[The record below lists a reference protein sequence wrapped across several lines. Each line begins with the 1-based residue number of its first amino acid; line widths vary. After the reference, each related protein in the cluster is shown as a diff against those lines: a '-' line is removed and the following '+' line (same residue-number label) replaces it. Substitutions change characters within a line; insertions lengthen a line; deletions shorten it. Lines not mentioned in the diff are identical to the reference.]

1 MCGLTN
7 SRTIGSRQLYSQ
19 VKQEGLDAVMS
30 LREKW
35 SAARELDRRE
45 REAHESRMRRYAKAE
60 ELRKLGV
67 YVQLVAG
74 RLDPALTEE
83 ALDAM
88 VMAERERRGAL
99 YETFARAGAA
109 TTFRALGMQILA
121 GDDKV
126 YTIGNHDPWTKTN
139 GSRLLGPLARAK
151 AQVTD
156 STSAFSWGKAMVMPI
171 ATAPLARKET
181 ADAMVTFTDGT
192 VHTFSLDGSSALR
205 DARKQCIQFNALA
218 SAAAPASAGPGGDA
232 AAKLRVVQEL
242 WDAGLLGREEYEAK
256 RAAVIN
262 SI

>member
-1 MCGLTN
+1 MCGMTN
-7 SRTIGSRQLYSQ
+7 GRIMGSRQLHGQ
-19 VKQEGLDAVMS
+19 GKREGLDAVMG

-67 YVQLVAG
+67 FVQLVAG

-88 VMAERERRGAL
+88 VTAERERRGVL
-99 YETFARAGAA
+99 YETFVRAGAM

-126 YTIGNHDPWTKTN
+126 YTIGIHDSWAKTN
-139 GSRLLGPLARAK
+139 GSRLLGPLAGAE

-181 ADAMVTFTDGT
+181 ADAMVTFT
-192 VHTFSLDGSSALR
+192 GSSALR
-205 DARKQCIQFNALA
+205 DARKQCVQFNALA
-218 SAAAPASAGPGGDA
+218 SAAAPAPAGAGGDT
-232 AAKLRVVQEL
+232 AAKLRMVQEL